1 MRPLALA
8 LAAASAVAA
17 VVTLVGNTSAHADTS
32 SPTTSPS
39 GSSASQPAAPPTTPN
54 GVNTA
59 NLIEPEADD
68 AMLNLLAQDDINYTP
83 VTTLGAA
90 MDFGGIDATLVIDSG
105 EVLSPNDLSGLID
118 NGRFTR
124 VVILNND
131 PTTIAAL
138 APGVSLD
145 QPSVD
150 STGTVA
156 PGCTEREAAAAGPV
170 DLGGDTATFTVAPSG
185 TASPSSTATPSATSS
200 ASTGGST
207 GPGATIQSC
216 YQVDGQPTMVVLDH
230 SPMGGDVVVLGS
242 ETFTENEFLADD
254 GNASLALQVFG
265 RTGNLVWLAP
275 DFTLDPALDN
285 CSGGICGNSQQPQSG
300 AGGGVTTTVA
310 GPGGGGASGPPSLQ
324 SLMPAWIWWALV
336 QLAIA
341 LLLIAYWRGRRHGRV
356 VTEKLPVRVRAS
368 ETIEG
373 HARLYR
379 RANAH
384 ARAGELLRRASAR
397 RMAGYFGLPADA
409 AHHNP
414 QLLTDPIAA
423 RLGVA
428 PAQVTELLAGPAPA
442 SEQELVH
449 LADRLDQLEREV
461 RSS

>member
-1 MRPLALA
+1 MALA

-17 VVTLVGNTSAHADTS
+17 LITVAGNTSAHADTS
-32 SPTTSPS
+32 SPS
-39 GSSASQPAAPPTTPN
+39 GLPTDGSAAPTNAPPATPN
-54 GVNTA
+54 GVNTS
-59 NLIEPEADD
+59 NLLQPEADD
-68 AMLNLLAQDDINYTP
+68 AMLNLLAQDNISYTP
-83 VTTLGAA
+83 VTTLAAA
-90 MDFGGIDATLVIDSG
+90 MDFDGNDATLVIDSG
-105 EVLSPNDLSGLID
+105 EVLSRGELSDLTGD
-118 NGRFTR
+118 GQFAR

-131 PTTIAAL
+131 PTTLAAL
-138 APGVSLD
+138 APGVSLG
-145 QPSVD
+145 QQSVE

-156 PGCTEREAAAAGPV
+156 PGCSEREAAAAGPV
-170 DLGGDTATFTVAPSG
+170 DLAGDTATFAVTGPAG
-185 TASPSSTATPSATSS
+185 TASPSATATPKAVNSA
-200 ASTGGST
+200 GS
-207 GPGATIQSC
+207 GSRVAAQSC
-216 YQVDGQPTMVVLDH
+216 YQVDGQPAMVVLNQ

-265 RTGNLVWLAP
+265 RAGNLVWLAP
-275 DFTLDPALDN
+275 DFTLDPALNN
-285 CSGGICGNSQQPQSG
+285 CSGGICGYSAQPGGDGSPAVTTLG
-300 AGGGVTTTVA
+300 AGGGGA
-310 GPGGGGASGPPSLQ
+310 GGAPPSLQ
-324 SLMPAWIWWALV
+324 SLMPAWIWWALA

-379 RANAH
+379 RAKAH
-384 ARAGELLRRASAR
+384 ERAAELLRRATAR
-397 RMAGYFGLPADA
+397 RLAAYFGLPSDA

-414 QLLTDPIAA
+414 MMLTEPVAA

-428 PAQVTELLAGPAPA
+428 PAQVAELLAGPAPA